1 MADQGDFVNH
11 SQITQFPPL
20 HLLPYLAVKEI
31 FGIAAAAI
39 DIIGED
45 LLQSIVSRLPA
56 TSFASAACVSRSWN
70 LLCERVLSRPKLS
83 SACSVNPSLQEAV
96 EEVVN
101 KVLSEPI
108 RPHFAIASI
117 AGLFGFDL
125 DEDEEDVLE
134 EARHL
139 ISRKLG
145 SQVPVI
151 TNDASSFGLI
161 GRDALSDE
169 FKEIPFK
176 LDDGA
181 DIIMLTVGYLPGMKV
196 TAIPL
201 LEQNKEPEM
210 FMIDKFVTD
219 IREFS
224 TSVSGRNSPAA
235 IIMYWDN
242 YYIGMMDVVEKMDC
256 ALPPETVIAGDL
268 FSEFRYTNETD
279 NAFAA
284 VALVFAVDMNK
295 PPGIGET
302 QFHAVVSSG
311 LSPVGPT
318 YTTASVNENINNAP
332 LIAARREGSHENIDG
347 QIVLNQVYDELRRDR
362 IQSRELYIG
371 VRKRRKYSI
380 GQENVGC
387 MTSLAFH
394 RVVESRQQR
403 LLVFGEGIKIGD
415 TFRFYYPDS
424 TAAIS
429 SVAAVSSHLRS
440 FNRGSNNA
448 TGGDKQDVFG
458 GLIFSCCDE
467 EFFGQPNINISP
479 FVDNF
484 PGVTLG
490 GTFCSGVF
498 GRGVLTP
505 CVKESQEQKAVQCCM
520 HTKGVVY
527 LIMSYTPSKRI

>member
-1 MADQGDFVNH
+1 MA
-11 SQITQFPPL
+11 S
-20 HLLPYLAVKEI
+20 
-31 FGIAAAAI
+31 GIAAAAI

-70 LLCERVLSRPKLS
+70 LLCERVLCRPKLS
-83 SACSVNPSLQEAV
+83 SACSLNPSPQEAV

-256 ALPPETVIAGDL
+256 ALPPETVIVGDL

-302 QFHAVVSSG
+302 QFHAVVSNG

-371 VRKRRKYSI
+371 VTKRRKYSI

-394 RVVESRQQR
+394 RVLESRQQR

-448 TGGDKQDVFG
+448 TGGGDKQDVFG